1 MLLIF
6 DFNCA
11 VSLDSPVVPF
21 GKPAGV
27 AKGVKILDNKDF
39 VLFSEDVFLFVV
51 TLVFC
56 EFVSNSFLVFN
67 VKAI

>member
-11 VSLDSPVVPF
+11 VSLDSPVL
-21 GKPAGV
+21 PAGV

-51 TLVFC
+51 TLIFC